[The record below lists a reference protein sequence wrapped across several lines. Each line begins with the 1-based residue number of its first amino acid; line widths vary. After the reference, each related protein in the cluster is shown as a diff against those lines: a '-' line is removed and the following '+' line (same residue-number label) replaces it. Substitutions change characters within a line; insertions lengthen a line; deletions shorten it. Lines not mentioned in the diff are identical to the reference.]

1 MMKAS
6 STRKIVSE
14 VLLMACA
21 MAMILLC
28 PSSCS
33 TTLENPNKDLTM
45 EAFVPFY
52 NDKYEFDIDAI
63 RQHLREIVRHD
74 NDSTQTDRKT
84 RSLYKGDMRPIWID
98 RNGIDW
104 RADTLV
110 GFLHTVGDV
119 GFSEDAFT
127 VSQIETDIKRL
138 RNLDFDG
145 EGNDINRLTAR
156 LEYLLTKAYLRYCTG
171 QQFGYVNPFDAL
183 NTLDPVDDDSTS
195 AVKEFRHLFDIP
207 ISRPDNSFYQRA
219 IDMARTDSL
228 CGFLR
233 SVQPQDPTLTELA
246 SQLKLAPN
254 NRKWWLLMCNME
266 RHRWRRTFMPADPF
280 GRKIVVN
287 IPSFRLYAYGEDSVM
302 TMKVG
307 CGATKTKTPLLSS
320 AINRMDIN
328 PLWNIPMSIVR
339 KDVAAHAGDASYF
352 SSHRYFI
359 VDRETGKTMEPHKVT
374 ADMLRSGRY
383 RVSQEGGA
391 GNSLGR
397 IIFRFDNNFSVYLHD
412 TSSRRFFDQSVRSVS
427 HGCIRVERPFDL
439 AKYLLGNDVDSWTLD
454 KIRISMDIEPETEK
468 GLRYVSDTT
477 RTRKLINSKNVSP
490 NVPLYIVYQTLF
502 KNPEGK
508 WEEYGDIYG
517 YDAVMRR
524 HLEPFVGK
532 QRRRTK

>member
-1 MMKAS
+1 MKAS

-21 MAMILLC
+21 MAVILLC

-33 TTLENPNKDLTM
+33 TTLDNPNKDLTM

-119 GFSEDAFT
+119 GFSEDAFS
-127 VSQIETDIKRL
+127 VSQIESDIKRL
-138 RNLDFDG
+138 RNLDFEG

-183 NTLDPVDDDSTS
+183 NKLDPVDDDSTS

-233 SVQPQDPTLTELA
+233 SVQPHDPTLTELA

-352 SSHRYFI
+352 SNHRYFI

-502 KNPEGK
+502 KTPEGK